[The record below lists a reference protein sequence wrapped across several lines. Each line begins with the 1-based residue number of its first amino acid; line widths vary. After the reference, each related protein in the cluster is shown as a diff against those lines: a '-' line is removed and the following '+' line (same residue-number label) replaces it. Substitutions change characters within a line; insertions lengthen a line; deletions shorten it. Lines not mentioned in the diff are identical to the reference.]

1 MICKYCKRDIEDDSI
16 FCRFC
21 GERAVRKRAKKLQDK
36 RYPKYRTLADGSLLG
51 QIMVEGQ
58 RQSVKA
64 SSEDEYKAKIDAL
77 RAGVIKGR
85 NTPSLSVGKAID
97 HFIEN
102 NSNTLS
108 PATIRAYKSY
118 RRSHY
123 KKVIDR
129 DIYSE
134 IDWQSVMND
143 EAASVAPKTVE
154 NLWRLITGTMRSL
167 KITPPEIN
175 LPAVPDADTAWLN
188 YKQVMVFVDAVRDKP
203 CELYALLALHSL
215 RLSEIMALTPEKI
228 DFEKE
233 QIKVAGARVMGEK
246 GVVEKK
252 TNKTRKSRRPVPIMI
267 PRLLEILPREG
278 ADYLVKSKPN
288 NLHLRI
294 NTVCR
299 QAGLPDVGVQGLR
312 RSFASL
318 AYHLGWNERTTME
331 IGGWTNPA
339 TVHKFYIKLAEDDV
353 NKRAEAMKNF
363 YSQNGKIT
371 TEITTESAN

>member
-1 MICKYCKRDIEDDSI
+1 M
-16 FCRFC
+16 
-21 GERAVRKRAKKLQDK
+21 GGVVTVPPL
-36 RYPKYRTLADGSLLG
+36 T
-51 QIMVEGQ
+51 V
-58 RQSVKA
+58 
-64 SSEDEYKAKIDAL
+64 
-77 RAGVIKGR
+77 AGV
-85 NTPSLSVGKAID
+85 V
-97 HFIEN
+97 HE
-102 NSNTLS
+102 
-108 PATIRAYKSY
+108 
-118 RRSHY
+118 
-123 KKVIDR
+123 
-129 DIYSE
+129 
-134 IDWQSVMND
+134 

-175 LPAVPDADTAWLN
+175 LPAVPGVDTAWLN
-188 YKQVMVFVDAVRDKP
+188 YKQVMVFVDAVRNKP

-215 RLSEIMALTPEKI
+215 RLSEIMALTPARV

-233 QIKVAGARVMGEK
+233 QIKVAGARVMGEE

-278 ADYLVKSKPN
+278 DDYLVKSKPN

-299 QAGLPDVGVQGLR
+299 QAGLPEVGVQGLR

-339 TVHKFYIKLAEDDV
+339 TVHRFYIKLAEEDI

-363 YSQNGKIT
+363 YSQGSKIT
-371 TEITTESAN
+371 TEITTKA

>member
-21 GERAVRKRAKKLQDK
+21 GERAVRKRVKKLQDK
-36 RYPKYRTLADGSLLG
+36 RYPKHRTLADGSLLG
-51 QIMVEGQ
+51 QIMIEGQ

-97 HFIEN
+97 RFIES

-134 IDWQSVMND
+134 IDWQSLMNE

-175 LPAVPDADTAWLN
+175 LPAVPGVDTAWLN
-188 YKQVMVFVDAVRDKP
+188 YKQVMVFVDAVRNKP

-215 RLSEIMALTPEKI
+215 RLSEIMALTPARV

-233 QIKVAGARVMGEK
+233 QIKVAGARVMGEE

-278 ADYLVKSKPN
+278 DDYLVKSKPN

-299 QAGLPDVGVQGLR
+299 QAGLPEVGVQGLR

-339 TVHKFYIKLAEDDV
+339 TVHRFYIKLAEEDI

-363 YSQNGKIT
+363 YSQGSKIT
-371 TEITTESAN
+371 TEITTKT